1 MSRRRAVRDERLVEI
16 ELTDAGRALRQ
27 QVDQVP
33 RRIVR
38 ATGLTEP
45 DLIALLGTLNR
56 ITDTIHQQKEQ

>member
-1 MSRRRAVRDERLVEI
+1 
-16 ELTDAGRALRQ
+16 
-27 QVDQVP
+27 VP

-56 ITDTIHQQKEQ
+56 ITDTIHQLKEQ